1 MKNRFLISILL
12 AFLIL
17 FLLKMN
23 ILEAIIKGYI
33 YCDISWVSFS
43 DSCQSIYSNSET
55 INKAIETIISNDAT
69 DAVKELL
76 YIDFAFM
83 ICVYPLLYLL
93 LIQLTT
99 LYDKTK
105 QDKLILCLN
114 ALAYCQFLSLIAD
127 LSENIILLQSL
138 DKLHLVVSDTT
149 IRIIEIVKWS
159 FSSIAVLVFLIAS
172 LIWIIGFVRETEKA
186 SADVNY

>member
-1 MKNRFLISILL
+1 
-12 AFLIL
+12 
-17 FLLKMN
+17 MN
-23 ILEAIIKGYI
+23 NIEAIIKGYM

-43 DSCQSIYSNSET
+43 DSCQSIYSNAET
-55 INKAIETIISNDAT
+55 INQAIETLISNDAA
-69 DAVKELL
+69 DAAKKLL
-76 YIDFAFM
+76 YIDFTFM
-83 ICVYPLLYLL
+83 LCAYPLLYLL

-99 LYDKTK
+99 VYDKTK
-105 QDKLILCLN
+105 QDKLVLCLY

-138 DKLHLVVSDTT
+138 DKLHLVVSNTT
-149 IRIIEIVKWS
+149 IRIIEIVKWG

-172 LIWIIGFVRETEKA
+172 VIWIIGFVRETEKA